1 MFLQNKVPLLSLEA
15 LHHLHIFIFVLAVVH
30 VAFSVLTVVFGVA
43 KIREWKHWEESITK
57 DNFDHSKG
65 KGCVFWFN

>member
-30 VAFSVLTVVFGVA
+30 VAFSVLTVVFGAA

-65 KGCVFWFN
+65 KGHVFWFN